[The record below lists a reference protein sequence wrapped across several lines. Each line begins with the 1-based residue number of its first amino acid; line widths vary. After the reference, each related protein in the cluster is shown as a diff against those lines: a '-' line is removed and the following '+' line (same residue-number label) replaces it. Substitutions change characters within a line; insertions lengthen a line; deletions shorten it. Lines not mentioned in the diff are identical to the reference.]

1 MSKCQFG
8 VKQVDFLGRTITPHG
23 VAPQADKVKSFLSNL
38 QFFKS
43 KKALQRY
50 IAFLNYYQ
58 NYIRT
63 LFRTACSVFQTPQRN
78 FQILRTNKPG
88 RRFHEPQQTS

>member
-50 IAFLNYYQ
+50 IGFLNYYQ

-63 LFRTACSVFQTPQRN
+63 PSRTACSVFQTP
-78 FQILRTNKPG
+78 
-88 RRFHEPQQTS
+88 